1 MGFIS
6 GMRDQGRRRT
16 GAAALA
22 IMLCLGSS
30 APHAAD
36 TGDISL
42 RDAISAYRSGKHA
55 KAYRGF
61 SKLAAN
67 GDAIAQYNL
76 GVMFLTGQG
85 VKKNRR
91 RSVKLHRKAA
101 EQGLAVAQHGLAI
114 LYYRG
119 QGVRRSY
126 AKAGKWFRAAAEQGY
141 PDAQFNLGVMHFNG
155 QGVARD
161 MVEVVKWISLA
172 AGKGHKDALY
182 RLATMYEHG
191 EPFKEDPNEALNWYK
206 KAAARGHKEAAKRVA
221 ALSDRLG
228 PGKGKGARGSDSTT
242 PKPRT
247 RPVTPTPVPPIA
259 IRSDGGGRKPAPG
272 VRNSAADW
280 TVQLASFRTVEEVNI
295 AWKTLSRRHKALFAE
310 LEPTVRK
317 VELGE
322 KGVYHRLHAGPLDDK
337 AAARTFCKRLRERE
351 SDQGCFP
358 IPPKSR

>member
-16 GAAALA
+16 GAAVLA
-22 IMLCLGSS
+22 FMLCLVSAS
-30 APHAAD
+30 APRAAD

-42 RDAISAYRSGKHA
+42 GDAISAYRSGKHA

-126 AKAGKWFRAAAEQGY
+126 AKAAKWFRAAAEQGY

-155 QGVARD
+155 QGVARN

-182 RLATMYEHG
+182 RLAGMYELG
-191 EPFKEDPNEALNWYK
+191 EPFKEDLKEALNWYK

-221 ALSDRLG
+221 ALGDKLG
-228 PGKGKGARGSDSTT
+228 LGKGKDAKGKDAKDSDPST
-242 PKPRT
+242 PK
-247 RPVTPTPVPPIA
+247 PVPPIA
-259 IRSDGGGRKPAPG
+259 MLSSGGDRKQ
-272 VRNSAADW
+272 AADW
-280 TVQLASFRTVEEVNI
+280 TVQLASFRTIEEANSD
-295 AWKTLSRRHKALFAE
+295 WKLLRRRYKTLFADLKPIIRR
-310 LEPTVRK
+310 

-322 KGVYHRLHAGPLDDK
+322 KGIYHRLHAGPMDDK
-337 AAARTFCKRLRERE
+337 AAARTFCKRLREKRP
-351 SDQGCFP
+351 DQGCFP
-358 IPPKSR
+358 ISPKNR